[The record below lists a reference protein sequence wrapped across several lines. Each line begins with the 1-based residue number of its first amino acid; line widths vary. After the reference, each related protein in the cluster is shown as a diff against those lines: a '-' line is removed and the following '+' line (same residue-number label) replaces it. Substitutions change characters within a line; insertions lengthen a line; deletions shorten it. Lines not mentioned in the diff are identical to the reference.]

1 MTKLDEHPWHNPGK
15 WVVQPLNYADHQAT
29 PPRDVFVVDSTIR
42 SICTSE
48 PGSLITPGQLIEI
61 IAKLEDT
68 GVKSVMLNIA
78 HMRGH
83 SELAHETA
91 KLAVKQSFTKI
102 KLDTGAASIRPYKTV
117 SEWKDEFHK
126 MADLGVDEL
135 SISYGAGSSQD
146 DEFYGTQSVFPV
158 LHEIA
163 QYMHEQGFPPSIS
176 YNIKPHTSF
185 PFFMEFVRHAA
196 RAKPRYFRIY
206 DTDSSMSP
214 HTIERITRH
223 IRAEY
228 NSKTMP
234 LVLHTHNALGM
245 AVASTC
251 AAAYAG
257 MDGIDVAVQGVGT
270 KSGHTDL
277 AETVVAL
284 ETLYGI
290 RTGIKLDEL
299 TSLCRLV
306 EEHLGIRVHDRKPI
320 DGRHAFLAE
329 QSWRV
334 VSVLQERISG
344 KEHAIPIAPSLVGG
358 QRSIVWGKNTLKPYV
373 IELKLKEM
381 GLSSTENNIR
391 RALDALQAELATR
404 AQYPAWLEDEEATN
418 IIESANLS

>member
-1 MTKLDEHPWHNPGK
+1 MTNFAEHPWRNPGK
-15 WVVQPLNYADHQAT
+15 WVVQHLNYANYQDS
-29 PPRDVFVVDSTIR
+29 PPREVFVVDSTIR

-61 IAKLEDT
+61 IAKLEDV

-91 KLAVKQSFTKI
+91 KLAVKQNFAKI
-102 KLDTGAASIRPYKTV
+102 KLDTGAAGIRPYKTD
-117 SEWKDEFHK
+117 SEWMDEFHK
-126 MADLGVDEL
+126 MADIGVDEL
-135 SISYGAGSSQD
+135 SISYGAGSTED
-146 DEFYGTQSVFPV
+146 DDFYGTPSVFPV
-158 LHEIA
+158 LHQIA
-163 QYMHEQGFPPSIS
+163 EYMHEQGFPPSIS

-185 PFFMEFVRHAA
+185 PFFMEFVRQAA
-196 RAKPRYFRIY
+196 RAKPRYFRVY
-206 DTDSSMSP
+206 DTYSSMSP

-223 IRAEY
+223 IRAEF
-228 NSKTMP
+228 SREVLP
-234 LVLHTHNALGM
+234 LVLHTHNGLGM

-299 TSLCRLV
+299 TALCRLV
-306 EEHLGIRVHDRKPI
+306 EDRLGIRVHDRKPI
-320 DGRHAFLAE
+320 DGRHAFLKE
-329 QSWRV
+329 QSWSV
-334 VSVLQERISG
+334 VSVLEERISG
-344 KEHAIPIAPSLVGG
+344 EEHAIPIAPSLVGG
-358 QRSIVWGKNTLKPYV
+358 QRSIVWGKNTMKPYV

-381 GLSSTENNIR
+381 GLPSNQENIR
-391 RALDALQAELATR
+391 TALDALQTELATR
-404 AQYPAWLEDEEATN
+404 DKYPAWIEDEEATR
-418 IIESANLS
+418 IIEKTIVS